1 MMRILMP
8 SIVDPRSHSGGA
20 WTVTS
25 GIMNLLCTSP
35 FDAEV
40 ISVPPVEMSWTA
52 HRARRYVALAQ
63 SLVSGLPAKFQFQYS
78 RQMLARVK
86 RLLGDQDF
94 DLLLLNGSD
103 LLWML
108 PHLPPSTATL
118 LVAHNIE
125 HLLYA
130 DQIHFEY
137 PQPSLQ
143 KTLLLRDHARLCRHE
158 LAGLRAVGNVM
169 CLSTED
175 EAYVR
180 RECPQVNTVAIPP
193 LFDGT
198 PAARP
203 ADLDTASGI
212 EIGMLANFEWWPAQQ
227 GVHWFLQEVFPH
239 VHSKVRLHL
248 FGKRSQ
254 DIATGHPRVVKHGYV
269 PKLDTV
275 WSTCHLMICPVFAG
289 GGVSIKLVEAVCRGV
304 PVIATRYA
312 KRGLPIDS
320 DPAIILRETPAEWIE
335 FLNSDAVL
343 EVRRLAPS
351 PRVTAH
357 FLPGNHVDRF
367 SHFLNRILSGT
378 TSTPSAPQN

>member
-25 GIMNLLCTSP
+25 GLMNLLCTSP

-40 ISVPPVEMSWTA
+40 ISVPPVEMSWAA
-52 HRARRYVALAQ
+52 HRARRYVAFAQ
-63 SLVSGLPAKFQFQYS
+63 SLVTGLPAKFQFQYS
-78 RQMLARVK
+78 RQMLDRVK
-86 RLLGDQDF
+86 RLLKDQDF

-108 PHLPPSTATL
+108 PHLPANTATL

-137 PQPSLQ
+137 PQQSLQ
-143 KTLLLRDHARLCRHE
+143 KSLLLRDHARLRHHE
-158 LAGLRAVGNVM
+158 LAGLCAVGNVM

-180 RECPQVNTVAIPP
+180 RECPQVNTITIPP

-198 PAARP
+198 PATPR

-227 GVHWFLQEVFPH
+227 GVRWFLQEVLPH
-239 VHSKVRLHL
+239 LHSRVGLHL
-248 FGKRSQ
+248 FGKRSL
-254 DIATGHPRVVKHGYV
+254 DIATTDPRVVKHGYV
-269 PKLDTV
+269 SELDTV

-304 PVIATRYA
+304 PVLATRYA

-320 DPAIILRETPAEWIE
+320 DPAIILRETPTEWIE
-335 FLNSDAVL
+335 FLNSDAAL

-351 PRVTAH
+351 QQVIAH
-357 FLPGNHVDRF
+357 FLPGNHVGRF
-367 SHFLNRILSGT
+367 SHFLDHILAGT
-378 TSTPSAPQN
+378 TSTPRVPQH

>member
-8 SIVDPRSHSGGA
+8 SIVDPKSHSGGA
-20 WTVTS
+20 WTVT
-25 GIMNLLCTSP
+25 GGLMNLLCTSP

-40 ISVPPVEMSWTA
+40 VSVPPAEISWTA
-52 HRARRYVALAQ
+52 HRAKRYVALAQ

-86 RLLGDQDF
+86 GLLRDQDF

-108 PHLPPSTATL
+108 PHLPPSPARL

-125 HLLYA
+125 HFLYA
-130 DQIHFEY
+130 DQIHFAY

-158 LAGLRAVGNVM
+158 LAGLRAVGNAM
-169 CLSTED
+169 FLSTED

-180 RECPQVNTVAIPP
+180 RECPQVNTIAVPP
-193 LFDGT
+193 IFDGT
-198 PAARP
+198 SAARP
-203 ADLDTASGI
+203 GDLNTASGI

-227 GVHWFLQEVFPH
+227 GVRWFLQEVFPH

-254 DIATGHPRVVKHGYV
+254 DVATGHQRVVKYGYV
-269 PKLDTV
+269 PELDTV

-304 PVIATRYA
+304 PVLATRYA

-320 DPAIILRETPAEWIE
+320 DPAIILRETSTEWIE
-335 FLNSDAVL
+335 FLNSDAAR
-343 EVRRLAPS
+343 EARRLSPS
-351 PRVTAH
+351 PRVIAR
-357 FLPGNHVDRF
+357 FLRENHVDRF
-367 SHFLNRILSGT
+367 SHFLNRVLSGS
-378 TSTPSAPQN
+378 TSAAAS